1 MPTSTVEE
9 SLKEFKRCVRDESL
23 DDLVKNQMFGG
34 EPYVFRDRPESMDIL
49 RQHIASGLKVSG
61 DAITI
66 VGSAKLGFSASPD
79 TFARA
84 FTEESDI
91 DVIVVS
97 PALFD
102 SVWYSALEWSL
113 PQRGQR
119 ILNSDFRW
127 RGQRM
132 EDIFWGWLTPKD
144 ISFDRIPYKA
154 LEPIRALKTTWFNTF
169 RSLAR
174 YSQFSKRDVNGRLYR
189 TWEHATMYH
198 VDGLRRLQRVL

>member
-1 MPTSTVEE
+1 MAKSTVEE
-9 SLKEFKRCVRDESL
+9 SLNEFKRRIRSESL
-23 DDLVKNQMFGG
+23 DDLVKDQMFGG

-79 TFARA
+79 TFVRA

-97 PALFD
+97 PTLFD

-154 LEPIRALKTTWFNTF
+154 LEPIRALKTT
-169 RSLAR
+169 
-174 YSQFSKRDVNGRLYR
+174 
-189 TWEHATMYH
+189 
-198 VDGLRRLQRVL
+198 

>member
-1 MPTSTVEE
+1 M
-9 SLKEFKRCVRDESL
+9 
-23 DDLVKNQMFGG
+23 G
-34 EPYVFRDRPESMDIL
+34 IL
-49 RQHIASGLKVSG
+49 RQHIASRLKVSE

-97 PALFD
+97 SALFD
-102 SVWYSALEWSL
+102 SVWHSALEWSL
-113 PQRGQR
+113 PQRGER
-119 ILNSDFRW
+119 ILQSDFRW
-127 RGQRM
+127 RSKRM
-132 EDIFWGWLTPKD
+132 EDIFWGWLQPEN
-144 ISFDRIPYKA
+144 ISFDRIPYRV

-174 YSQFSKRDVNGRLYR
+174 YSQFSERDVSGRLYR

-198 VDGLRRLQRVL
+198 VDGLRRLQRIL